1 MQPPNETGA
10 SRAMLHTVAKLH
22 YEADLSQVEIARRL
36 QLSAATISRL
46 LRRAREEGIV
56 RIEVIDPVSAEDV
69 QEELAGRLALRRVL
83 IVEAPEAGALASL
96 ATPVGTMLREQG
108 LGQGSVLAIGWGRAV
123 RAVIQSGLP
132 RMPGIVT
139 VPANGAMQETAEH
152 FQINEFVRL
161 AAEQSGGSPRFLHAP
176 YLPSKALRDAFL
188 ADAGF
193 QDTIAL
199 WDRVDAA
206 IVGVGL
212 PHAADPRQGRQ
223 VVTPDEMDLFG
234 AVGDVIRHYFDERG
248 NLVPWDGESRL
259 LAMSPAQLKRVPL
272 VIGVAAAAAKAQAI
286 RGAARGGLINALVTD
301 TRTAQAILALP

>member
-1 MQPPNETGA
+1 
-10 SRAMLHTVAKLH
+10 MLHTVAKLH

-56 RIEVIDPVSAEDV
+56 RIEIVDPVSPEEIEERLV
-69 QEELAGRLALRRVL
+69 QRLGLRRALV
-83 IVEAPEAGALASL
+83 IDAPEAGTLASL
-96 ATPVGTMLREQG
+96 AAPVGTMLKERG
-108 LGQGSVLAIGWGRAV
+108 LGQGGVLAIGWGRAV

-132 RMPGIVT
+132 RLPGVVT

-161 AAEQSGGSPRFLHAP
+161 AAEQAGGSPRFLHAP
-176 YLPSKALRDAFL
+176 YLPSKPLRDAFL

-206 IVGVGL
+206 IVGIGL
-212 PHAADPRQGRQ
+212 PHAADPSQGRQ
-223 VVTPDEMDLFG
+223 VVTPDEIDLFG
-234 AVGDVIRHYFDERG
+234 AVGDVIRHYFDVQG
-248 NLVPWDGESRL
+248 NLVPWDGENRL
-259 LAMSPAQLKRVPL
+259 LAMSPAQLRAVPL
-272 VIGVAAAAAKAQAI
+272 VIGVAAAVAKAPAI
-286 RGAARGGLINALVTD
+286 LGAARGGLVNALVTD
-301 TRTAQAILALP
+301 MRTAQAILALP